1 MRNQDGADGVL
12 MQDVLLRFAERI
24 KMAEHNSRDL
34 LFVPLSPSLE
44 YSSRRHYCYPW
55 ERQNRSRFF
64 RRRGKCGPMG
74 VFEYAKKAVTGKG
87 EQESGSLQIS
97 APTKVMRLKS
107 SWRKGEE
114 RDEEQYSEKAAL
126 QQPPTSRTARETGSR
141 NHQSTSQ
148 PAQPGD
154 RYSQSSLM
162 DFDNLQ
168 QSLIAHHAQQT
179 LITTP
184 HHTQQAS
191 DFDRLR
197 KEILSNCWALLYLQ
211 HARPADIDPVLVV
224 ESSLP
229 PAYQLPRSKHSA
241 HTVLQSRQDSAER
254 FTAVVANQGQ
264 PFIQGAA
271 GASHGEALEMLLAA
285 TTEAVHANR
294 HRFFFSAN
302 HRKNLVLERSGGVID
317 AGSVAGAA
325 FVREKMRRKAT

>member
-1 MRNQDGADGVL
+1 
-12 MQDVLLRFAERI
+12 
-24 KMAEHNSRDL
+24 MAAPNTRDL
-34 LFVPLSPSLE
+34 LFVPLSPSLLE
-44 YSSRRHYCYPW
+44 HSSRRRRYYCHPW
-55 ERQNRSRFF
+55 ERRNRNPFL
-64 RRRGKCGPMG
+64 RRRGKFNPMG
-74 VFEYAKKAVTGKG
+74 VFEYAKKVVTGKG

-97 APTKVMRLKS
+97 PPLKVMRLKS
-107 SWRKGEE
+107 SRRKGEGQ
-114 RDEEQYSEKAAL
+114 DEEAQDSEKPAL
-126 QQPPTSRTARETGSR
+126 QSPTSRSARHTGSQHR
-141 NHQSTSQ
+141 QSASQ
-148 PAQPGD
+148 TTQPGD
-154 RYSQSSLM
+154 RYSQPGLM
-162 DFDNLQ
+162 DFDTFQ
-168 QSLIAHHAQQT
+168 QSLIAHQAQQT

-184 HHTQQAS
+184 HHPQQAS
-191 DFDRLR
+191 DFDHLR

-211 HARPADIDPVLVV
+211 HARPSDIDPVLVV

-241 HTVLQSRQDSAER
+241 HTTLHGHKDSAER

-302 HRKNLVLERSGGVID
+302 HRKTLALERSGGVID

-325 FVREKMRRKAT
+325 FVRERVRRQAT